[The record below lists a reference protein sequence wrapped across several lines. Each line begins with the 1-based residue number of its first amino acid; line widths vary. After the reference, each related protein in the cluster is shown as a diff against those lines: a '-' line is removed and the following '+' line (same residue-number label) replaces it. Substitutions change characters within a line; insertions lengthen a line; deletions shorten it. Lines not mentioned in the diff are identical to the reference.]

1 MHEKEEIKKCNEK
14 EALGRNASDN
24 QVKKRETEGYDWG
37 GGGGRRKIINPLNG
51 GGDVFK

>member
-24 QVKKRETEGYDWG
+24 QVKKRETEGYDG
-37 GGGGRRKIINPLNG
+37 GGGGETEDNQP
-51 GGDVFK
+51 FE

>member
-24 QVKKRETEGYDWG
+24 QVKKRETEGYDG
-37 GGGGRRKIINPLNG
+37 GGGGGTEENQPFEL
-51 GGDVFK
+51 VA

>member
-24 QVKKRETEGYDWG
+24 QVKKRETEGYDG
-37 GGGGRRKIINPLNG
+37 GGGGGLKITNPLNERS
-51 GGDVFK
+51 DMFK

>member
-24 QVKKRETEGYDWG
+24 QVKKRETEGYDG
-37 GGGGRRKIINPLNG
+37 GGGEGLKIINPLNERSHM
-51 GGDVFK
+51 FK